1 MEKKTL
7 AILGG
12 IIILVIVLLI
22 VGNKQ
27 ANPKVVSEDGT
38 EIPCLPNGHQQV
50 ATHIHPILT
59 ITVDGEAEVIP
70 GNIGID
76 GYCMREVHTHDTTG
90 TLHIETAKAGVTYT
104 LNDFFTVWG
113 QDVEREGYVYEV
125 MQDGEVKESVEDV
138 VLTDHSEIALSYSQ
152 VQ

>member
-12 IIILVIVLLI
+12 IIILVVVLLVI
-22 VGNKQ
+22 GNKQ
-27 ANPKVVSEDGT
+27 ANPIIVSEDGT

-59 ITVDGEAEVIP
+59 LTVDGEEEIIP

-90 TLHIETAKAGVTYT
+90 TIHIETAKAGVVYT
-104 LNDFFTVWG
+104 LTDFFTVWG
-113 QDVEREGYVYEV
+113 QNVEREGYAYEIV
-125 MQDGEVKESVEDV
+125 QDGEMKESVEDV
-138 VLTDHSEIALSYSQ
+138 VLIDHSVIELIYTSL
-152 VQ
+152 